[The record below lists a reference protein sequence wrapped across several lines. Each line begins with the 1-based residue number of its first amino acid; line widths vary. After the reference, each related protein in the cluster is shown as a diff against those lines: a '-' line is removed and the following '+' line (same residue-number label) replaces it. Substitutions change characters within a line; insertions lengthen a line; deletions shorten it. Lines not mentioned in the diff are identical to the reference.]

1 MARADFVLAVRSAI
15 FRIADLENKHE
26 KRERIGSMGELTH
39 FDSRGNAVM
48 VDVTD
53 KEITERVAV
62 AGGIIA
68 VNEEVYA
75 AIKNGTAK
83 KGDVLGTARIA
94 GIMAAKKTSD
104 LIPMCHPLMLTK
116 VTIDFEYEDEKRQ
129 IKCICTAKLSGKTG
143 VEMEALTG
151 VSVALLTIYDMCKAL
166 DRGMRISDIRLM
178 EKTGGKS
185 GHFIAE
191 ESSYI

>member
-1 MARADFVLAVRSAI
+1 MKD
-15 FRIADLENKHE
+15 
-26 KRERIGSMGELTH
+26 MGEFTH

-53 KEITERVAV
+53 KEITERIAV
-62 AGGIIA
+62 AGGVIA
-68 VNEEVYA
+68 VNEEVYE
-75 AIKNGTAK
+75 AIRNGTAK

-166 DRGMRISDIRLM
+166 DRGMQISDVHLI
-178 EKTGGKS
+178 EKKGGKS
-185 GHFIAE
+185 GHFVTAE

>member
-1 MARADFVLAVRSAI
+1 MARAGFASAVRSVI
-15 FRIADLENKHE
+15 FRTAVLENNISW
-26 KRERIGSMGELTH
+26 ERVGMMGEFTH
-39 FDSRGNAVM
+39 FDSKGNAVM

-62 AGGIIA
+62 AGGVIA
-68 VNEEVYA
+68 VNEEVYE

-166 DRGMRISDIRLM
+166 DRSMRISDIHLM
-178 EKTGGKS
+178 EKMGGKS

-191 ESSYI
+191 TSS

>member
-1 MARADFVLAVRSAI
+1 
-15 FRIADLENKHE
+15 
-26 KRERIGSMGELTH
+26 
-39 FDSRGNAVM
+39 
-48 VDVTD
+48 
-53 KEITERVAV
+53 
-62 AGGIIA
+62 
-68 VNEEVYA
+68 
-75 AIKNGTAK
+75 
-83 KGDVLGTARIA
+83 
-94 GIMAAKKTSD
+94 MAAKKTSD

>member
-1 MARADFVLAVRSAI
+1 MKD
-15 FRIADLENKHE
+15 
-26 KRERIGSMGELTH
+26 MGEFTH

-53 KEITERVAV
+53 KEITERIAV
-62 AGGIIA
+62 AGGVIA
-68 VNEEVYA
+68 VNEEVYE
-75 AIKNGTAK
+75 AIRNGAAK

-166 DRGMRISDIRLM
+166 DRGMRISDVHLI
-178 EKTGGKS
+178 EKKGGKS
-185 GHFIAE
+185 GHFVTAE

>member
-1 MARADFVLAVRSAI
+1 
-15 FRIADLENKHE
+15 
-26 KRERIGSMGELTH
+26 MGEFTH

-53 KEITERVAV
+53 KEITERIAV
-62 AGGIIA
+62 AAGSIT
-68 VNEEVYA
+68 VNEEVYE

-104 LIPMCHPLMLTK
+104 LIPMCHQLMLTR
-116 VTIDFEYEDEKRQ
+116 VTVDFEYEDDKRQ

-166 DRGMRISDIRLM
+166 DRGMYISDIHLL
-178 EKTGGKS
+178 EKQGGKS
-185 GHFIAE
+185 GHFIAPV
-191 ESSYI
+191 

>member
-1 MARADFVLAVRSAI
+1 MARADFVLAVRSAV